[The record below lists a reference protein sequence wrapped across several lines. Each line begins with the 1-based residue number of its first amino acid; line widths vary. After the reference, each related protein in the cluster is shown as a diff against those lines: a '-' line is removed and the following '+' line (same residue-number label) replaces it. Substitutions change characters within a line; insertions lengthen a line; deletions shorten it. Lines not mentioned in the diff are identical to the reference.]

1 MKFDSV
7 FGYFGINKN
16 YFFHHEVHE
25 EYKEK
30 LTHYPILYF
39 KSVSNFMVKEQ
50 MLVVLS

>member
-1 MKFDSV
+1 MKSDSI